1 MASNV
6 NNVSSSIYCKACGAA
21 NPTRASRCYACQQP
35 LVQTTAGNGARTNPL
50 TGLLLP
56 DVILY
61 QRYRILEVLS
71 EGNVSTVYKA
81 QDMQIGNRLLSIKEI
96 GKNNQKTRDAL
107 EAIEESK
114 REMLSLAALVH
125 PNLPRI
131 YDYFVENHRWYFV
144 MDLLEGETL
153 AAYLAKAP
161 YRSLPVEEVID
172 VGMQLSTVLDYLHI
186 RQSPFGFKDLT
197 LDTLWRTSDG
207 KLYMLDTGTVPPA
220 TIMPESQSVASLGN
234 ILRQL
239 QTGKLTATTQSARPP
254 WRRIRL
260 PRRLRRRPK
269 PPKHSQSAPL
279 DVLIRKM
286 VHRKE
291 RERPANMGV
300 VRQELQHLA
309 NQQMLSV
316 SRKRRMFL
324 RRSFSV
330 LGGLVGL
337 ASISVASSW
346 LTDQVE
352 KQKNGQMPHPA
363 YSTKMG
369 GTIHTYDAG
378 NNVLSVAWSP
388 NGARIAVGLWSSPP
402 ALVQTCDANT
412 GRHVIYYTGPGLQ
425 GRVEAVIWL
434 PSGTAIAAGGDD
446 GVVWVWNAQN
456 GNLLT
461 TYNGHSDWVI
471 GLACSPDGRY
481 IASASKDNTVQ
492 VWEATIGRPVVT
504 YHGHSNAVTSV
515 AWSPDGQHIVS
526 GSYDNTVQVWEAASG
541 RTVCTY
547 LGHTDHVYSVAW
559 SPDGHYIVSGGADKT
574 VQVWPAAGF
583 ANAGQQ
589 QTSSLII
596 YHGHRAAVQTV
607 VWAPNSRMVASA
619 GDNVQLWHALTGDH
633 IFTYTAHAGQI
644 VGLAWSPN
652 GRYIASGSMDQ
663 TVQIWN
669 ATNQSNGH

>member
-1 MASNV
+1 MAGNV

-21 NPTRASRCYACQQP
+21 NPTLASRCYACQQP
-35 LVQTTAGNGARTNPL
+35 LVQAMAGSGARTNPL

-81 QDMQIGNRLLSIKEI
+81 EDMQLGNRQLALKEI
-96 GKNNQKTRDAL
+96 GKNNQKTREAL

-153 AAYLAKAP
+153 AAYLGNAP
-161 YRSLPVEEVID
+161 YRSLPAEEVID
-172 VGMQLSTVLDYLHI
+172 IGMQLSTVLDYLHI
-186 RQSPFGFKDLT
+186 RQSPLGFKDLT
-197 LDTLWRTSDG
+197 LDTLWRTLDG
-207 KLYMLDTGTVPPA
+207 KLYILDTGTVPPA
-220 TIMPESQSVASLGN
+220 VVTPESQSISNLGS

-239 QTGKLTATTQSARPP
+239 QTGKLPTSARPAR
-254 WRRIRL
+254 RRIALPHRL
-260 PRRLRRRPK
+260 HRRPR
-269 PPKHSQSAPL
+269 PPKHSQAAPL
-279 DVLIRKM
+279 DALIRKM
-286 VHRKE
+286 VHRNVT
-291 RERPANMGV
+291 ERPANMGV

-309 NQQMLSV
+309 NQQMLST
-316 SRKRRMFL
+316 SRKRRIFL
-324 RRSFSV
+324 RRTFSV
-330 LGGLVGL
+330 LGGLTGL
-337 ASISVASSW
+337 AGLAATSSW

-352 KQKNGQMPHPA
+352 FQIQRQIPHPA
-363 YSTKMG
+363 YSPKMG

-388 NGARIAVGLWSSPP
+388 NGARIAVGIWSPP
-402 ALVQTCDANT
+402 PGLVQTCDADT
-412 GRHVIYYTGPGLQ
+412 GRHVIYYTAPGLQ
-425 GRVEAVIWL
+425 NRVETVIWL
-434 PSGTAIAAGGDD
+434 PDGTEIAAGGDD
-446 GVVWVWNAQN
+446 GMVWIWNAQN
-456 GNLLT
+456 GDLLT
-461 TYNGHSDWVI
+461 TYGGHTNWVI

-481 IASASKDNTVQ
+481 IASASYDKTVQ
-492 VWEATIGRPVVT
+492 VWEVATGRTVVT
-504 YHGHSNAVTSV
+504 YRGHSDSVTSV
-515 AWSPDGQHIVS
+515 VWSPDGQHIVS

-547 LGHTDHVYSVAW
+547 LGHTNHVYTVAW
-559 SPDGHYIVSGGADKT
+559 SPDGQYIASGGADKT
-574 VQVWPAAGF
+574 VRVWAAAGF
-583 ANAGQQ
+583 TNAGQQ
-589 QTSSLII
+589 LTGSLIT
-596 YHGHRAAVQTV
+596 YNGHSTAVQTV
-607 VWAPNSRMVASA
+607 VWSPDSRKVASA
-619 GDNVQLWHALTGDH
+619 GDTVQLWYALTGDH

-652 GRYIASGSMDQ
+652 GRYIASGGMDH

-669 ATNQSNGH
+669 ATDQGNGR